1 MKKAPIKSFQNL
13 QVWQIAH
20 KLVLM
25 IYIVVDKF
33 PKKEEFRLTSQII
46 RAVISIPSNIAEG
59 MGRYT
64 RKEFIKYLIVSRGSL
79 EEVKYQIILAKDL
92 NYIDQ
97 ITFEKLI
104 SEIQLLCKKI
114 NSLISSLKSKSDEK
128 NRSK

>member
-104 SEIQLLCKKI
+104 SEIQLLGKKI